1 MPTEGDFPT
10 LKDYG
15 IENLILDHNNMQQQQ
30 HVLSSVR
37 INRSCSRPVL
47 GGVSKV
53 CIIVVVVFTTDIG
66 CGTTKRGKVIKST
79 GIRNPEALPALCIAL
94 VDISGAQV
102 PNISSM
108 LDK

>member
-1 MPTEGDFPT
+1 MFP
-10 LKDYG
+10 KSA
-15 IENLILDHNNMQQQQ
+15 
-30 HVLSSVR
+30 VA
-37 INRSCSRPVL
+37 
-47 GGVSKV
+47 
-53 CIIVVVVFTTDIG
+53 VFTTDIG